1 MRAGLKRAA
10 LASLLTVV
18 CAMQALTA
26 QQSASVGEGGRG
38 EGGAAG
44 TGRRTV
50 RSMTIPVTVKLREQP
65 ETPERQELRYIE
77 TLIVFEDGEPQEIL
91 TTRGAPQSP
100 LTLALLIQDDLVP
113 NVGPEVLRLAD
124 FIRRLPQGSRVM
136 VAYLRAGTLQVRQ
149 KFTNDLERAAKSLR
163 IPVGVDVAAP
173 FNPYDL
179 TRDAL
184 KRFDGQPVGRRALI
198 LVSDGVDLSRGA
210 SNSTPHTSVDLQ
222 RAIQDAQR
230 RGVAVYTI
238 YAPTAG
244 GTTDTRR
251 TFVGNGQSS
260 LSRLSEETGGHAFIQ
275 GTSAP
280 VSFERYVREIDTLL
294 SRQFA
299 LTYLSTHPGKGF
311 HRIRVASDLTDGTIH
326 YPAGYTR

>member
-1 MRAGLKRAA
+1 MRAGLRRAA
-10 LASLLTVV
+10 LTSLLMLV
-18 CAMQALTA
+18 CAAQAATA
-26 QQSASVGEGGRG
+26 QQSAAAGEGG
-38 EGGAAG
+38 GG
-44 TGRRTV
+44 GRRTV
-50 RSMTIPVTVKLREQP
+50 RSVTIPVTVKLREQ
-65 ETPERQELRYIE
+65 RDSQQQELRYIE
-77 TLIVFEDGEPQEIL
+77 TLLVFEDDEPQEIL

-100 LTLALLIQDDLVP
+100 LTLAVLIQDDLVST
-113 NVGPEVLRLAD
+113 VGSEVLRLGD

-136 VAYLRAGTLQVRQ
+136 VAYLRAGSLQVRQ
-149 KFTNDLERAAKSLR
+149 KFTNDLERAADALR
-163 IPVGVDVAAP
+163 IPIGAASAAP

-210 SNSTPHTSVDLQ
+210 SNSTPSTSVDLQ

-230 RGVAVYTI
+230 RGVAVYSI

-244 GTTDTRR
+244 GMTDARR
-251 TFVGNGQSS
+251 TFVGSGQGS
-260 LSRLSEETGGHAFIQ
+260 LNRLSEETGGHAFIQ

-280 VSFERYVREIDTLL
+280 VSFDRYVREIDTLL

-299 LTYLSTHPGKGF
+299 LTYLSTHTGKGF
-311 HRIRVASDLTDGTIH
+311 HRIRVASDLTDGSIH
-326 YPAGYTR
+326 YPSGYTR